1 MADWVWIYSVVL
13 FAGSVAMAVAVLLYA
28 RMRVRRN
35 RVRRALE
42 RCYLSILNRRL
53 LEGGEQPC
61 VFPLIERRHSRLI
74 LATVVARLGAVTYG
88 YDRKFMAEIV
98 RRYALDRLLMRQ
110 ALFSFG
116 MRRVQWLHTFAMI
129 DSTEVIYRRTVLRF
143 GRSRNRYMALCMTL
157 AALNHNPERSIAIL
171 AERRLPLSAFDL
183 SEVLMM
189 LKRGLIPVAYQPLL
203 HSEYR
208 NVQMLGLCIVRY
220 FGVTEAE
227 EDIVSAIS
235 SADSEV
241 ASSALF
247 TLCALRLRLDRDQVR
262 QASQRMSEEER
273 RAWYRH
279 LAAEG
284 YSSRAIAKIVPA
296 NEQPQMREYVEQT
309 VASYKRCLTN

>member
-1 MADWVWIYSVVL
+1 MVDWVGIYSVVL
-13 FAGSVAMAVAVLLYA
+13 LVGSILMTAMVLAYA
-28 RMRVRRN
+28 RMRACRT
-35 RVRRALE
+35 RVKQSLE
-42 RCYLSILNRRL
+42 RCYLSILNRHL
-53 LEGGEQPC
+53 LEGGDLSSG
-61 VFPLIERRHSRLI
+61 FPLIDRRYSRLI
-74 LATVVARLGAVTYG
+74 LATIVARLGAVTYG
-88 YDRKFMAEIV
+88 YDRSVLAAVV
-98 RRYALDRLLMRQ
+98 RRYALDRLLMQQ
-110 ALFSFG
+110 ASFSFG

-129 DSTEVIYRRTVLRF
+129 DSAEGVYRRTLRRF
-143 GRSRNRYMALCMTL
+143 GRSRNRYMSLCMTL

-171 AERRLPLSAFDL
+171 AERRMPLSTFDL

-203 HSEYR
+203 RSEYK
-208 NVQMLGLCIVRY
+208 NVRMLGLCIVRY

-227 EDIVSAIS
+227 DDIVATIS

-247 TLCALRLRLDRDQVR
+247 TLCALRLRLDRNEVR
-262 QASQRMSEEER
+262 HASQRMNEDER

-284 YSSRAIAKIVPA
+284 YSSRAIAKVLPA
-296 NEQPQMREYVEQT
+296 NEQPQLREYVEQT